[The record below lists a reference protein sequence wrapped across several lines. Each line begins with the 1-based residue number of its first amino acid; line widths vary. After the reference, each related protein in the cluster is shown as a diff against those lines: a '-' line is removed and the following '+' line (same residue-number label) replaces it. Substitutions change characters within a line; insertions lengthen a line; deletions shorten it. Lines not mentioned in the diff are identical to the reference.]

1 MLVLLAATWLPGVL
15 GAALQL
21 SSLRAWGVASGYLG
35 LSWALPG
42 LVVGLTVDRS
52 AKARRVR
59 AHRAVGILAAAA
71 SIALLLV
78 GAAKLIGS

>member
-1 MLVLLAATWLPGVL
+1 
-15 GAALQL
+15 
-21 SSLRAWGVASGYLG
+21 
-35 LSWALPG
+35 
-42 LVVGLTVDRS
+42 LTVDRS